1 MVAIAKFALPIFTRT
16 DNLGFNLV
24 GLSNWFLFVPPVGG
38 GKGLYVGFSI
48 YVLYY
53 DLL

>member
-1 MVAIAKFALPIFTRT
+1 MKRLKVSFL
-16 DNLGFNLV
+16 LV
-24 GLSNWFLFVPPVGG
+24 GLSNWLLFVPPVGG

-48 YVLYY
+48 CVLYY